1 MEISINKS
9 NYLKGIAI
17 ILMLVHHLFA
27 YPGRISPDIS
37 VYHIVNGIDIE
48 MYLGLFGKI
57 CVSMFLFL
65 SGYGFSLKKEISFK
79 YIWGKLK
86 NLYISYWIVLFIFV
100 PIGIIFFPGERY
112 SLSPSL
118 FIENFIGLK
127 STYNSEWWFFK
138 LYVLYVL
145 SLPLLSKL
153 NTTALLGVLFAAAM
167 CGKGLQYFPWAPQV
181 LIEYCTWLLPFGFG
195 MVFGRTQQAPAGSW
209 LAKLIATLGR
219 THPLIL
225 LVVTVAVFIVAHNPG
240 LLLVT
245 PLFIIAMMKTADALG
260 SRVNKVVVELG
271 KHSMYM
277 WLTHSFY
284 CYYFTQK
291 LIFAPR
297 YTPLVLLLLIL
308 VSYLTSLVL
317 SRIEWAI
324 KSGGMGGKTDS
335 RRDLPEG

>member
-17 ILMLVHHLFA
+17 ILMLIHHLFA
-27 YPGRISPDIS
+27 YPSRISPDIP
-37 VYHIVNGIDIE
+37 VYHMVNSVDIE
-48 MYLGLFGKI
+48 MFVGLFGKI

-65 SGYGFSLKKEISFK
+65 SGYGFSLKKEVSFK

-118 FIENFIGLK
+118 FFENLIGIK

-138 LYVLYVL
+138 LYVLYVF
-145 SLPLLSKL
+145 SLPLLSRL
-153 NTTALLGVLFAAAM
+153 NIGPLLGLLFLAAL
-167 CGKGLQYFPWAPQV
+167 CGKGLQYVAGAPEV

-195 MVFGRTQQAPAGSW
+195 MVFGRSQKMPPNSW
-209 LAKLIATLGR
+209 LVKLIITLSR

-225 LVVTVAVFIVAHNPG
+225 LMVTVAVFIVAHNPG

-245 PLFIIAMMKTADALG
+245 PLFIIALMKTADGLG
-260 SRVNKVVVELG
+260 STVNRVVSELG
-271 KHSMYM
+271 KHSLYM

-297 YTPLVLLLLIL
+297 YTPLILLLLIA

-317 SRIEWAI
+317 SRIELAI
-324 KSGGMGGKTDS
+324 KGEVTGK
-335 RRDLPEG
+335 EQKAG

>member
-17 ILMLVHHLFA
+17 ILMLIHHLFA
-27 YPGRISPDIS
+27 YPSRISPDIP
-37 VYHIVNGIDIE
+37 VYHMVNSVDIE
-48 MYLGLFGKI
+48 MFVGLFGKI

-65 SGYGFSLKKEISFK
+65 SGYGFSLKKEVSFK

-118 FIENFIGLK
+118 FFENLIGIK

-138 LYVLYVL
+138 LYVLYVF
-145 SLPLLSKL
+145 SLPLLSRL
-153 NTTALLGVLFAAAM
+153 NIGPLLGLLFLAAL
-167 CGKGLQYFPWAPQV
+167 CGKGLQYVAGAPEV

-195 MVFGRTQQAPAGSW
+195 MVFGRSQKMPPNSW
-209 LAKLIATLGR
+209 LVKLITTLSR

-225 LVVTVAVFIVAHNPG
+225 LMVTVAVFIVAHNPG

-245 PLFIIAMMKTADALG
+245 PLFIIALMKTADGLG
-260 SRVNKVVVELG
+260 STVNRVVSELG
-271 KHSMYM
+271 KHSLYM

-297 YTPLVLLLLIL
+297 YTPLILLLLIA

-317 SRIEWAI
+317 SRIELAI
-324 KSGGMGGKTDS
+324 KGGVTGK
-335 RRDLPEG
+335 EQKAG

>member
-17 ILMLVHHLFA
+17 ILMLIHHLFA
-27 YPGRISPDIS
+27 YPSRISPDIT
-37 VYHIVNGIDIE
+37 VYHMVNSVDIE
-48 MYLGLFGKI
+48 MFVGLFGKI

-65 SGYGFSLKKEISFK
+65 SGYGFSLKKEVTFK

-100 PIGIIFFPGERY
+100 PIGLIFFPGERY

-118 FIENFIGLK
+118 FLANLIGIE

-145 SLPLLSKL
+145 SLPLLSRL
-153 NTTALLGVLFAAAM
+153 NIVPLLGLLFLAAL
-167 CGKGLQYFPWAPQV
+167 CGKGLQYVAWAPEV

-195 MVFGRTQQAPAGSW
+195 MVFGRSQKMPPNSW
-209 LAKLIATLGR
+209 LVKLATTLSR

-225 LVVTVAVFIVAHNPG
+225 LMVTVAVFIVAHNPG

-245 PLFIIAMMKTADALG
+245 PLFIIALMNTAEGLG
-260 SRVNKVVVELG
+260 SWVNRAVGELG

-284 CYYFTQK
+284 CYYFAQK

-297 YTPLVLLLLIL
+297 YTPLILLLLIA

-317 SRIEWAI
+317 SRIELAI
-324 KSGGMGGKTDS
+324 KGGMTERVRS
-335 RRDLPEG
+335 Q

>member
-27 YPGRISPDIS
+27 YPSRISPDIT
-37 VYHIVNGIDIE
+37 VYHMVNSVNIE
-48 MYLGLFGKI
+48 MFVGLFGKI

-65 SGYGFSLKKEISFK
+65 SGYGFSLKTEVTFK

-100 PIGIIFFPGERY
+100 PIGILYFPGERY

-118 FIENFIGLK
+118 FFENLIGIK

-145 SLPLLSKL
+145 SLPLLSRL
-153 NTTALLGVLFAAAM
+153 NIYPLLGLLFLAAL
-167 CGKGLQYFPWAPQV
+167 CGKGLQYVSWAPEV
-181 LIEYCTWLLPFGFG
+181 VIEYCTWLLPFGFG
-195 MVFGRTQQAPAGSW
+195 MVFGRSQKMPPDSW
-209 LAKLIATLGR
+209 MVKLITTLSR

-225 LVVTVAVFIVAHNPG
+225 LMVTVAVFIVAHNPG

-245 PLFIIAMMKTADALG
+245 PLFIIAMMKTADGLG
-260 SRVNKVVVELG
+260 STVNRVVGELG

-284 CYYFTQK
+284 CYYFTQE

-297 YTPLVLLLLIL
+297 YTPLILLLLIV

-317 SRIEWAI
+317 SRIEWVV
-324 KSGGMGGKTDS
+324 KGRVTV
-335 RRDLPEG
+335 

>member
-17 ILMLVHHLFA
+17 ILMLIHHLFA
-27 YPGRISPDIS
+27 YPSRISPDIP
-37 VYHIVNGIDIE
+37 VYHMVNSVDIE
-48 MYLGLFGKI
+48 MFVGLFGKI

-65 SGYGFSLKKEISFK
+65 SGYGFSLKKEVSFK

-118 FIENFIGLK
+118 FFENLIGIK

-145 SLPLLSKL
+145 SLPLLSRL
-153 NTTALLGVLFAAAM
+153 NIGPLLGLLFLAAL
-167 CGKGLQYFPWAPQV
+167 CGKGLQYVAGAPEV

-195 MVFGRTQQAPAGSW
+195 MVFGRSQKMPPNSW
-209 LAKLIATLGR
+209 LVKLITTLSR

-225 LVVTVAVFIVAHNPG
+225 LMVTVAVFIVAHNPG

-245 PLFIIAMMKTADALG
+245 PLFIIALMKTADGLG
-260 SRVNKVVVELG
+260 STVNRVVSELG
-271 KHSMYM
+271 KHSLYM

-297 YTPLVLLLLIL
+297 YTPLILLLLIA

-317 SRIEWAI
+317 SRIELAI
-324 KSGGMGGKTDS
+324 KGGV
-335 RRDLPEG
+335 RA

>member
-27 YPGRISPDIS
+27 YPSRISPDIP
-37 VYHIVNGIDIE
+37 VYHMVNSVDIE
-48 MYLGLFGKI
+48 MFVGLFGKI

-65 SGYGFSLKKEISFK
+65 SGYGFSLKKEVSFK

-118 FIENFIGLK
+118 FFENLIGIK

-145 SLPLLSKL
+145 SLPLLSRL
-153 NTTALLGVLFAAAM
+153 NIGPLLGLLFLAAL
-167 CGKGLQYFPWAPQV
+167 CGKGLQYVAGAPEV

-195 MVFGRTQQAPAGSW
+195 MVFGRSQKMPPNSW
-209 LAKLIATLGR
+209 LVKLITTLSR

-225 LVVTVAVFIVAHNPG
+225 LMVTVAVFIVAHNPG

-245 PLFIIAMMKTADALG
+245 PLFIIALMKTADGLG
-260 SRVNKVVVELG
+260 STVNRVVSELG
-271 KHSMYM
+271 KHSLYM

-297 YTPLVLLLLIL
+297 YTPLILLLLIA

-317 SRIEWAI
+317 SRIELAI
-324 KSGGMGGKTDS
+324 KGEVTGK
-335 RRDLPEG
+335 EQKAG

>member
-17 ILMLVHHLFA
+17 ILMLIHHLFA
-27 YPGRISPDIS
+27 YPSRISPDIP
-37 VYHIVNGIDIE
+37 VYHMVNSVDIE
-48 MYLGLFGKI
+48 MFVGLFGKI

-65 SGYGFSLKKEISFK
+65 SGYGFSLKKEVSFK

-118 FIENFIGLK
+118 FFENLIGIK

-145 SLPLLSKL
+145 SLPLLSRL
-153 NTTALLGVLFAAAM
+153 NIGPLLGLLFLAAL
-167 CGKGLQYFPWAPQV
+167 CGKGLQYVAGAPEV

-195 MVFGRTQQAPAGSW
+195 MVFGRSQKMPPNSW
-209 LAKLIATLGR
+209 LVKLITTLSR

-225 LVVTVAVFIVAHNPG
+225 LMVTVAVFIVAHNPG

-245 PLFIIAMMKTADALG
+245 PLFIIALMKTADGLG
-260 SRVNKVVVELG
+260 STVNRVVSELG
-271 KHSMYM
+271 KHSLYM

-297 YTPLVLLLLIL
+297 YTPLILLLLIA

-317 SRIEWAI
+317 SRIELAI
-324 KSGGMGGKTDS
+324 KGGMTGK
-335 RRDLPEG
+335 EQKAG

>member
-17 ILMLVHHLFA
+17 ILMLIHHLFA
-27 YPGRISPDIS
+27 YPSRISPDVP
-37 VYHIVNGIDIE
+37 VYHIVSSVDIE
-48 MYLGLFGKI
+48 MFVGLFGKI

-65 SGYGFSLKKEISFK
+65 SGYGFSLKKEVTFK

-118 FIENFIGLK
+118 FLENLIGIK

-145 SLPLLSKL
+145 SLPLLSRL
-153 NTTALLGVLFAAAM
+153 NIGPLLGLLFLAAL
-167 CGKGLQYFPWAPQV
+167 CGKGLQYVGWAPEV

-195 MVFGRTQQAPAGSW
+195 MVFGRSQKMPPNSW
-209 LAKLIATLGR
+209 LVKLIATLGR

-225 LVVTVAVFIVAHNPG
+225 LMVTVAVFIVAHNPG

-245 PLFIIAMMKTADALG
+245 PLFIIALMQTADGLG
-260 SRVNKVVVELG
+260 STVNRVVSELG

-297 YTPLVLLLLIL
+297 YTPLILLLLIA

-317 SRIEWAI
+317 SRIELAI
-324 KSGGMGGKTDS
+324 NGGMTERMQKVG
-335 RRDLPEG
+335 

>member
-1 MEISINKS
+1 MDKILRNMDISINKS

-17 ILMLVHHLFA
+17 ILMLIHHLFA
-27 YPGRISPDIS
+27 YPIRISPDIP
-37 VYHIVNGIDIE
+37 VYHIVNSVDLE

-65 SGYGFSLKKEISFK
+65 SGYGFSLKKEVSFH

-100 PIGIIFFPGERY
+100 PIGIFFFPGERY
-112 SLSPSL
+112 SLSLPL
-118 FIENFIGLK
+118 FLENLIGIK

-145 SLPLLSKL
+145 SLPLLSRL
-153 NTTALLGVLFAAAM
+153 NIYPLLGLLVLAAL
-167 CGKGLQYFPWAPQV
+167 CGRGLQYFAWAPEI

-195 MVFGRTQQAPAGSW
+195 MVFGRSKQIPADFW
-209 LAKLIATLGR
+209 LSKLIVTLSR

-225 LVVTVAVFIVAHNPG
+225 LMVTVAVFIVAHNPG

-245 PLFIIAMMKTADALG
+245 PLFIIAMMKTADGLG
-260 SRVNKVVVELG
+260 STVNRAVGELG

-297 YTPLVLLLLIL
+297 YTPLILLLLIV

-317 SRIEWAI
+317 SRIELAI
-324 KSGGMGGKTDS
+324 KGRVTA
-335 RRDLPEG
+335 

>member
-17 ILMLVHHLFA
+17 ILMLIHHLFA
-27 YPGRISPDIS
+27 YPSRISPDIP
-37 VYHIVNGIDIE
+37 VYHMVNSVDIE
-48 MYLGLFGKI
+48 MFVGLFGNI

-65 SGYGFSLKKEISFK
+65 SGYGFSLKKEVSFK

-118 FIENFIGLK
+118 FFENLIGIE

-145 SLPLLSKL
+145 SLPLLSRL
-153 NTTALLGVLFAAAM
+153 NIGPLLGLLFLAAL
-167 CGKGLQYFPWAPQV
+167 CGKGLQYVAWAPEV

-195 MVFGRTQQAPAGSW
+195 MVFGRSQKLPPSSW
-209 LAKLIATLGR
+209 LAKLIITLSR

-225 LVVTVAVFIVAHNPG
+225 LMVTVAVFISAHNPG

-245 PLFIIAMMKTADALG
+245 PLFIIALMKTADGLG
-260 SRVNKVVVELG
+260 STVNRVVSELG
-271 KHSMYM
+271 KHSLYM

-297 YTPLVLLLLIL
+297 YTPLILLLLIA

-317 SRIEWAI
+317 SRIELAI
-324 KSGGMGGKTDS
+324 KGGVAGK
-335 RRDLPEG
+335 EQKAE

>member
-27 YPGRISPDIS
+27 YPSCISPDIT
-37 VYHIVNGIDIE
+37 VYHMVDSVNIE
-48 MYLGLFGKI
+48 MFVGLFGKI

-65 SGYGFSLKKEISFK
+65 SGYGFSLKKEVTFK

-86 NLYISYWIVLFIFV
+86 NLYISYWLVLFIFV
-100 PIGIIFFPGERY
+100 PIGILYFPGERY

-118 FIENFIGLK
+118 FFENLIGIK

-145 SLPLLSKL
+145 SLPLLSRL
-153 NTTALLGVLFAAAM
+153 NIYQLLGLLFLAAL
-167 CGKGLQYFPWAPQV
+167 CGKGLQYVSWAPEV
-181 LIEYCTWLLPFGFG
+181 VIEYCTWLLPFGFG
-195 MVFGRTQQAPAGSW
+195 MVFGRSQKMPPDSW
-209 LAKLIATLGR
+209 MVKLITTLSR

-225 LVVTVAVFIVAHNPG
+225 LMVTVAVFIVAHNPG

-245 PLFIIAMMKTADALG
+245 PLFIIAMMKTADGLG
-260 SRVNKVVVELG
+260 STVNRVVGELG

-284 CYYFTQK
+284 CYYFTQE

-297 YTPLVLLLLIL
+297 YTPLILLLLIA

-317 SRIEWAI
+317 SRIELVI
-324 KSGGMGGKTDS
+324 KGRVRT
-335 RRDLPEG
+335 

>member
-27 YPGRISPDIS
+27 YPSRISPDIT
-37 VYHIVNGIDIE
+37 VYHMVDSVNIE
-48 MYLGLFGKI
+48 MFVGLFGKI

-65 SGYGFSLKKEISFK
+65 SGYGFSLKTEVTFK

-100 PIGIIFFPGERY
+100 PIGILYFPGERY

-118 FIENFIGLK
+118 FFENLIGIK

-145 SLPLLSKL
+145 SLPLLSRL
-153 NTTALLGVLFAAAM
+153 NIYPLLGLLFLAAL
-167 CGKGLQYFPWAPQV
+167 CGKGLQYVSWAPEV
-181 LIEYCTWLLPFGFG
+181 VIEYCTWLLPFGFG
-195 MVFGRTQQAPAGSW
+195 MVFGRSQKMPPDSW
-209 LAKLIATLGR
+209 MVKLITTLSR

-225 LVVTVAVFIVAHNPG
+225 LMVTVAVFIVAHNPG

-245 PLFIIAMMKTADALG
+245 PLFIIAMMKTADGLG
-260 SRVNKVVVELG
+260 STVNRVVGELG

-284 CYYFTQK
+284 CYYFTQE

-297 YTPLVLLLLIL
+297 YTPLILLLLIV

-317 SRIEWAI
+317 SRIELAI
-324 KSGGMGGKTDS
+324 KGRVTV
-335 RRDLPEG
+335 

>member
-17 ILMLVHHLFA
+17 ILMLIHHLFA
-27 YPGRISPDIS
+27 YPSRISPDIP
-37 VYHIVNGIDIE
+37 VYHMVNSVDIE
-48 MYLGLFGKI
+48 MFVGLFGKI

-65 SGYGFSLKKEISFK
+65 SGYGFSLKKEVSFK
-79 YIWGKLK
+79 YIWSKLK

-118 FIENFIGLK
+118 FFENLIGIK

-145 SLPLLSKL
+145 SLPLLSRL
-153 NTTALLGVLFAAAM
+153 NIGPLLGLLFLAAL
-167 CGKGLQYFPWAPQV
+167 CGKGLQYVAGAPEV

-195 MVFGRTQQAPAGSW
+195 MVFGRSQKMPPNSW
-209 LAKLIATLGR
+209 LVKLITTLSR

-225 LVVTVAVFIVAHNPG
+225 LMVTVAVFIVAHNPG

-245 PLFIIAMMKTADALG
+245 PLFIIALMKTADGLG
-260 SRVNKVVVELG
+260 STVNRVVSELG
-271 KHSMYM
+271 KHSLYM

-297 YTPLVLLLLIL
+297 YTPLILLLLIA

-317 SRIEWAI
+317 SRIELAI
-324 KSGGMGGKTDS
+324 KGEVTGK
-335 RRDLPEG
+335 EQKAG

>member
-17 ILMLVHHLFA
+17 ILMLIHHLFA
-27 YPGRISPDIS
+27 YPSRISPDIT
-37 VYHIVNGIDIE
+37 VYHMVNSVDIE
-48 MYLGLFGKI
+48 MFVGLFGKI

-65 SGYGFSLKKEISFK
+65 SGYGFSLKKEVSFK

-118 FIENFIGLK
+118 FFENLIGIK

-145 SLPLLSKL
+145 SLPLLSRL
-153 NTTALLGVLFAAAM
+153 NIGPLLGLLFLAAL
-167 CGKGLQYFPWAPQV
+167 CGKGLQYVAGAPEV

-195 MVFGRTQQAPAGSW
+195 MVFGRSQKMPPNSW
-209 LAKLIATLGR
+209 LAKLITTLSR

-225 LVVTVAVFIVAHNPG
+225 LMVTVAVFIVAHNPG

-245 PLFIIAMMKTADALG
+245 PLFIIALMKTADGLG
-260 SRVNKVVVELG
+260 STVNRVVSELG
-271 KHSMYM
+271 KHSLYM

-297 YTPLVLLLLIL
+297 YTPLILLLLIA

-317 SRIEWAI
+317 SRIELAI
-324 KSGGMGGKTDS
+324 KGGVTGK
-335 RRDLPEG
+335 EQKAG

>member
-17 ILMLVHHLFA
+17 ILMLIHHLFA
-27 YPGRISPDIS
+27 YPSRISPDIP
-37 VYHIVNGIDIE
+37 VYHIVNSVDIE
-48 MYLGLFGKI
+48 MFVGLFGKI

-65 SGYGFSLKKEISFK
+65 SGYGFSLKKEVTFK

-118 FIENFIGLK
+118 FFENLIGIK

-145 SLPLLSKL
+145 SLPLLSRL
-153 NTTALLGVLFAAAM
+153 NTYPLLGLLVLAAV
-167 CGKGLQYFPWAPQV
+167 CGKGLQHFAWAPEV

-195 MVFGRTQQAPAGSW
+195 MVFGRSQKMPPNSW
-209 LAKLIATLGR
+209 LVKLIATLSR

-225 LVVTVAVFIVAHNPG
+225 LMVTVAVFIVAHNPG

-245 PLFIIAMMKTADALG
+245 PLFIIALMNTAEGLG
-260 SRVNKVVVELG
+260 SGVNRVVGELG

-284 CYYFTQK
+284 CYYFAQK

-297 YTPLVLLLLIL
+297 YTPLILLLLIA

-317 SRIEWAI
+317 SRIELAI
-324 KSGGMGGKTDS
+324 KGGMMERVRTQ
-335 RRDLPEG
+335 

>member
-17 ILMLVHHLFA
+17 ILMLIHHLFA
-27 YPGRISPDIS
+27 YPSRISPDIP
-37 VYHIVNGIDIE
+37 VYHMVNSVDIE
-48 MYLGLFGKI
+48 MFVGLFGKI

-65 SGYGFSLKKEISFK
+65 SGYGFSLKKEVSFK
-79 YIWGKLK
+79 YIWGKLR

-118 FIENFIGLK
+118 FFENLIGIK

-145 SLPLLSKL
+145 SLPLLSRL
-153 NTTALLGVLFAAAM
+153 NIGPLLGLLFLAAL
-167 CGKGLQYFPWAPQV
+167 CGKGLQYVAWAPEV

-195 MVFGRTQQAPAGSW
+195 MVFGRSQKMPPNSW
-209 LAKLIATLGR
+209 LAKLITTLSR

-225 LVVTVAVFIVAHNPG
+225 LMVTVAVFIVAHNPG

-245 PLFIIAMMKTADALG
+245 PLFIIALMKTADGLG
-260 SRVNKVVVELG
+260 STVNRVVSELG
-271 KHSMYM
+271 KHSLYM

-297 YTPLVLLLLIL
+297 YTPLILLLLIA

-317 SRIEWAI
+317 SRIESAI
-324 KSGGMGGKTDS
+324 KGEVTGK
-335 RRDLPEG
+335 EQKAG